1 MTSLPI
7 RVVVVDDHMVTCA
20 GIVALLGNNP
30 NLSVVGIGQAGE
42 HVLRLLREHEPDVLL
57 MDLQMHLYEADP
69 RAGMFQPIS
78 TLEVARD
85 RHPHT
90 AVVVISQEQDI
101 YTISSLAEI
110 GVKGYFL
117 KSDRLTVTL
126 GAVVEQIHLGG
137 TYFSPAVR
145 QIIEQMPKLK
155 RSARLTRAQRGVL
168 QVLLQYPELA
178 RTAQAEKL
186 GIAPVTFQKH
196 IGALFEA
203 LHVTN
208 MESCLVKAMRMRL
221 DGLPDDDAPD
231 AAVVG
236 DDAVGDPVAPNRPPA
251 EAPAIL
257 CRKCGSSNISRN
269 GLTSGGK
276 QKYLCKACSAYGT
289 SDQTRA
295 GAAPM

>member
-203 LHVTN
+203 LYVTN

-221 DGLPDDDAPD
+221 DELPDDDAPD
-231 AAVVG
+231 ATVAG
-236 DDAVGDPVAPNRPPA
+236 DDTAVAPVAPDRPPA
-251 EAPAIL
+251 EDPVIL
-257 CRKCGSSNISRN
+257 CRKCGSPNISRN
-269 GLTSGGK
+269 GLTNSGK
-276 QKYLCKACSAYGT
+276 QKYLCKACGAYGT

-295 GAAPM
+295 GVAPM